1 MSRAPLMRK
10 VRPREV
16 KWLAQGHTVMAR
28 LWPQTG
34 CLQGLWALHCHA
46 SFSVGVICLML
57 VSLFLCWST
66 FNLRQLVH
74 RFWVENCLEAWENLA
89 HTPQKLCKPSRK
101 MFISFWACKL
111 LGARETGWLHPFI
124 LEINS
129 NPDAQVSKWNI
140 RQLPCLFLN
149 LVAGEQSKE
158 RLPSFHPP
166 IHSHSHKSYSPFE
179 LTELLLIA
187 SYWPVTRWSMGRRQ
201 SLPIHI
207 FSGQQGSL

>member
-57 VSLFLCWST
+57 ASLFLCWST

-74 RFWVENCLEAWENLA
+74 RFWYCDQEKFAEPHAGWISATVCLI
-89 HTPQKLCKPSRK
+89 LCSFMDCNAPGFCPWDSPSK
-101 MFISFWACKL
+101 NTGVGCHAL
-111 LGARETGWLHPFI
+111 LQG
-124 LEINS
+124 
-129 NPDAQVSKWNI
+129 
-140 RQLPCLFLN
+140 
-149 LVAGEQSKE
+149 
-158 RLPSFHPP
+158 
-166 IHSHSHKSYSPFE
+166 
-179 LTELLLIA
+179 
-187 SYWPVTRWSMGRRQ
+187 
-201 SLPIHI
+201 I
-207 FSGQQGSL
+207 FRSQGSNLRPYVWVFFTSSTTWKALQQQTSSWF